1 MSASPLHRLFQ
12 LGAVGMMSDAQL
24 LDRFASRRDEAA
36 EAAFEELVIRH
47 GPMVLRVCRGVLQ
60 DDHDAED
67 AFQAVFLVLASRA
80 GSIRRAGSVAS
91 WLFGVAHRVATRA
104 RRGAARRRR
113 LDRIV
118 AERAAEIDLPRAD
131 DPDREVLHEEIDGLP
146 ERLRAPVVLCYLQGL
161 TYAAAALQLGTSEVA
176 IRGRLGRARE
186 RLRRGLTRRGVTI
199 PAGLLVAGAAGQAQA
214 AIPPVLIQG
223 TIRIATGFV
232 AGHPATVLAR
242 GVLNS
247 MLLNRLKIAMVLL
260 CLGIGGGYGTWHAF
274 ARAADEKA
282 KVPAAGQAPTSAPT
296 PNSQANRTAPA
307 YRLTGSVRVEGTG
320 EPVQGAKFLV
330 LLSDGGQKQS
340 VTSGRD
346 GRFDVELPPGQAR
359 SWTVVPP
366 AGYWLP
372 NNVEATETF
381 VLAPDHPVHRKDYL
395 VRRGVAWP
403 FRLTRGAAR
412 RPVRGG
418 CVGGSTQKEYF
429 LVETDETGL
438 ARLTLPPDGGRITV
452 YAMPH
457 SDSRD
462 AVTITIERD
471 AQFRPDAVAKMDHR
485 EGRVVLTDAD
495 GKTASLTGLDRLQP
509 TIAGGTLVVR
519 VDLPEPDFRTQ
530 AALTGRVLDE
540 QERPIAGAKVAL
552 AFGEP
557 SKGSAM
563 SGDPVHEVAT
573 DARGDYLIRSVPRR
587 DPEGKPSKVFVV
599 ATKDGHAGVDSPSIA
614 LPSGTDDSP
623 RVLDPVH
630 LAPGVSLS
638 GKVVDP
644 KGRPVA
650 GAWVDVR
657 GPYALRAQSVRTD
670 EKGHFR
676 VPNMPKGLVSL
687 YFEYGPLYAMGKYLA
702 DGTGDELEIR
712 LRRTDEA
719 LAGQPAPATLQPP
732 AIGSPAPALQVSGWT
747 DGKTRT
753 LADYKGKV
761 VLLDYW
767 GIWCSACTNG
777 MPSLEH
783 LKQKY
788 EPRGVVFLSIHTPG
802 EDIGRIR
809 RFLEFKKSSF
819 LSALDEDRKKSDNSY
834 NGVTA
839 DRYGVGGYPT
849 LVMIDRR
856 GNVAFHSGIGTK
868 EGVAAMKAMGK
879 EMSLDESTMTP
890 ADFYRLWEAYF
901 SREVEKVLD
910 RP

>member
-1 MSASPLHRLFQ
+1 MTANSLHRLFH
-12 LGAVGMMSDAQL
+12 LGAVGMLSDAQL

-47 GPMVLRVCRGVLQ
+47 GPMVLRVCRGVLH
-60 DDHDAED
+60 DAHDAED

-104 RRGAARRRR
+104 RRSAARRRR

-118 AERAAEIDLPRAD
+118 AERASEIDLPRAD
-131 DPDREVLHEEIDGLP
+131 DPDREALHEEIDGLP
-146 ERLRAPVVLCYLQGL
+146 ESLRAPVVLCYLQGL
-161 TYAAAALQLGTSEVA
+161 TYAAAAHQLGTSEVA
-176 IRGRLGRARE
+176 VRGRLARARE

-214 AIPPVLIQG
+214 AIPPALALSTV
-223 TIRIATGFV
+223 RIATGFV
-232 AGHPATVLAR
+232 AGHAAAALAR

-247 MLLNRLKIAMVLL
+247 MLLNRVRVAVVLL
-260 CLGIGGGYGTWHAF
+260 CLGIACGYGTWHAF
-274 ARAADEKA
+274 AGSADEEA
-282 KVPAAGQAPTSAPT
+282 KVPAAGRSPASAPI
-296 PNSQANRTAPA
+296 PKSQANRTAPA

-320 EPVQGAKFLV
+320 EPVPGAKFLV
-330 LLSDGGQKQS
+330 LLGNGGQNRP
-340 VTSGRD
+340 VTSGAN

-366 AGYWLP
+366 AGYWMP
-372 NNVEATETF
+372 NNMELTETF

-418 CVGGSTQKEYF
+418 CVAGSTQKEYF
-429 LVETDETGL
+429 LVEADETGL
-438 ARLTLPPDGGRITV
+438 ARLTLPSDGGRITV

-457 SDSRD
+457 SASRD

-471 AQFRPDAVAKMDHR
+471 AQFRPDAVARMDAR

-495 GKTASLTGLDRLQP
+495 GKTASLTGLDRLEP
-509 TIAGGTLVVR
+509 TIAGGALVVR

-530 AALTGRVLDE
+530 ATVTGRVVDE
-540 QERPIAGAKVAL
+540 QDRPIAGAKVDL
-552 AFGEP
+552 GFGDQR
-557 SKGSAM
+557 GSAM
-563 SGDPVHEVAT
+563 SGDPAHAVTT
-573 DARGDYLIRSVPRR
+573 DARGEYAIRSVPRGFPDGR
-587 DPEGKPSKVFVV
+587 PSHVFVV
-599 ATKDGHAGVDSPSIA
+599 ATKDGYAGVDSPLIA
-614 LPSGTDDSP
+614 LPPGTDDSP
-623 RVLDPVH
+623 RVLDPVR
-630 LAPGVSLS
+630 LAPGFSLS
-638 GKVVDP
+638 GRVVDP
-644 KGRPVA
+644 QGRAVA

-657 GPYALRAQSVRTD
+657 GSYALHAQSVRTD
-670 EKGHFR
+670 EQGRFR
-676 VPNMPKGLVSL
+676 VPNLPKALVSL

-702 DGTGDELEIR
+702 DDTGHDLEIR
-712 LRRTDEA
+712 LGPTA
-719 LAGQPAPATLQPP
+719 AGLARPAAPAIPEPP
-732 AIGSPAPALQVSGWT
+732 AIGSPAPPLQVSAWT
-747 DGKTRT
+747 DGKPRS

-761 VLLDYW
+761 VLLDFW

-809 RFLEFKKSSF
+809 RFLELKKSSF
-819 LSALDEDRKKSDNSY
+819 ISALDEDRKKSDNSY

-839 DRYGVGGYPT
+839 DRYGVRGYPT

-868 EGVAAMKAMGK
+868 EGVDAMKALGK
-879 EMSLDESTMTP
+879 EMGLDESTMTQ
-890 ADFYRLWEAYF
+890 ADFYRLWEAFF